1 MSMTRRNTRAELLSA
16 LARLER
22 REGPCRVTY
31 EMFGRAIGL
40 GRSGARSTA
49 ADLVKA
55 GLVQRVP
62 VPWGGRGTCIGLTEA
77 GREALDGAG

>member
-1 MSMTRRNTRAELLSA
+1 MAMTRRNSRAQLLSA

-31 EMFGRAIGL
+31 EQYGRAIGL
-40 GRSGARSTA
+40 SADGARSTA
-49 ADLVKA
+49 GDLVKA

-77 GREALDGAG
+77 GRQEVECGS